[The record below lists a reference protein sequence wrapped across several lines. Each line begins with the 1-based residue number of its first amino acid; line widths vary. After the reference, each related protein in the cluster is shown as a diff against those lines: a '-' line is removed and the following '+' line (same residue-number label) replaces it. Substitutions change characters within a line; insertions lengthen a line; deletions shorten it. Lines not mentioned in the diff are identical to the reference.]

1 MKPHTTKMTD
11 PAKQLQF
18 FEAVRL
24 TGELADVA
32 MVMELGVVATYLVA
46 RVRDITGRRS
56 GVEMSK

>member
-1 MKPHTTKMTD
+1 MTD

-18 FEAVRL
+18 FEAVQL